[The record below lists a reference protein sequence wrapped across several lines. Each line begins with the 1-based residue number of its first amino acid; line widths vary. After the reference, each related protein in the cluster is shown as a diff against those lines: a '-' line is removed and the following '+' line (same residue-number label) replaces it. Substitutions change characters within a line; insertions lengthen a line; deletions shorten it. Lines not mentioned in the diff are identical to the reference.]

1 MFKSHKLCLYNIL
14 RSPKHSCMEKPFPS
28 VSLWPLLHPQVD
40 AQNNCRPKSVA
51 NPTFHRN
58 KRSLSVTSAS
68 GQVHLSDPGW
78 LCDVIW
84 LYVVTVPCDG
94 RRDAGRSEFEAYFED
109 GACMMSSVVCVSGIR
124 CVCSGGSMHGGTP
137 YDTWS
142 AKLASFLFSSVCFCC
157 CFFLSRVFNWPARS
171 KCWWPWFVLGF
182 LWKLCVW

>member
-1 MFKSHKLCLYNIL
+1 
-14 RSPKHSCMEKPFPS
+14 MEKPFPS

-40 AQNNCRPKSVA
+40 AQSNCRPKSVA

-84 LYVVTVPCDG
+84 LYVVTVSCDG

-157 CFFLSRVFNWPARS
+157 CFFLSRVFN
-171 KCWWPWFVLGF
+171 
-182 LWKLCVW
+182 